1 MFSTKALYHWKQ
13 SVARRFCFLSK
24 PQSSVLAF
32 FSLGVTLARCC
43 TLSRV
48 AEMLWWL
55 GKADTV
61 ERRLQRFVAN
71 PQIDWQEGCRCLAQW
86 VLSHLICPRGL
97 IVLLVDETT
106 LGEHLKVMAVSL
118 AYHGRAIPLAW
129 WCYHQEHYP
138 MRQLKLIDT
147 LFDWVAP
154 AIPPGCTV
162 LVQADRGLSNSPGLL
177 HRIEKR
183 GWSYLV
189 RAQRALRVRRERGKE
204 ISLGQLI
211 TRPGQQWSG
220 RVHVFKSAGWIAC
233 WALAYWGRGHKEP
246 WLLLT
251 NYEPAQASWYGWR
264 MWEELA
270 FRDFKSMGW
279 QWQKSRIWEPEHAN
293 RLWLVLALAYAWVLS
308 LGTQGACLKEVRPEL
323 TRGKKRRLSLF
334 RLGLRL
340 LSRAKQLFS
349 TIARAFDLLLIST
362 LPSYEK
368 TVVQ

>member
-1 MFSTKALYHWKQ
+1 MLSTKALYHWKQ
-13 SVARRFCFLSK
+13 SIAKRFSFLSK
-24 PQSSVLAF
+24 PQSYGLAL

-43 TLSRV
+43 SLPRV
-48 AEMLWWL
+48 SELLWWL

-61 ERRLQRFVAN
+61 ERRLQRFLAN
-71 PQIDWQEGCRCLAQW
+71 PQIEWKEGCRCLAQW
-86 VLSHLICPRGL
+86 VLGHLICPGKL
-97 IVLLVDETT
+97 VVLLVDETT

-147 LFDWVAP
+147 LFDWVAA
-154 AIPPGCTV
+154 AIPLGCTV
-162 LVQADRGLSNSPGLL
+162 LVQTDRGLSNSPGLL
-177 HRIEKR
+177 RHIEKR

-189 RAQRALRVRRERGKE
+189 RVQRALRVRRERGKE
-204 ISLGQLI
+204 IRFGEIIS
-211 TRPGQQWSG
+211 RPGQQWSG
-220 RVHVFKSAGWIAC
+220 RVEAFKSAGWISC
-233 WALAYWGRGHKEP
+233 WAIAYWGKGHKEP

-279 QWQKSRIWEPEHAN
+279 QWQKSRVWNPEHAN

-308 LGTQGACLKEVRPEL
+308 LGTQALCKGVRSEV
-323 TRGKKRRLSLF
+323 TRGKKPHLSLF
-334 RLGLRL
+334 RMGLRL
-340 LSRAKQLFS
+340 LSRAKELFS
-349 TIARAFDLLLIST
+349 TIARAFDLILIST